1 MTGLERRSAFVPV
14 PSTLTNYSSNSSLGG
29 DLLKFH
35 QESSLDYSNMS
46 YYNHLPHSV
55 PSIPIHSYNRS
66 HVPSHLHQASST
78 FQSNTAPNDND
89 IFHPMLPSS
98 QPNDKLLVKVSDS
111 TMMMADV
118 KTKVKKSKA
127 QNKRKLDAL
136 STVTSNIL
144 GSSFDSPSSSDKL
157 EVGKRRK
164 TKSKSDSNISSQNN
178 NNTQISIKVDV
189 DQEWDINTE
198 LNSSGNSKPSPSSTI
213 SPSKVN
219 SIDRI

>member
-14 PSTLTNYSSNSSLGG
+14 PSTLTNYNSSTSLGG

-35 QESSLDYSNMS
+35 QESSPDYSNMS
-46 YYNHLPHSV
+46 YYNHLPQSV

-66 HVPSHLHQASST
+66 HVTSHHHQASST
-78 FQSNTAPNDND
+78 FQSNISSTDND

-118 KTKVKKSKA
+118 KTKSKKTKTP
-127 QNKRKLDAL
+127 NKRKLDAL

-144 GSSFDSPSSSDKL
+144 GSSFDIPTYSDKS

-164 TKSKSDSNISSQNN
+164 TKSKSDSTTGSQNN

-189 DQEWDINTE
+189 DEEWDIKTE
-198 LNSSGNSKPSPSSTI
+198 LNSSGASKPSPSSTI
-213 SPSKVN
+213 SPSKVYL
-219 SIDRI
+219 IDGV